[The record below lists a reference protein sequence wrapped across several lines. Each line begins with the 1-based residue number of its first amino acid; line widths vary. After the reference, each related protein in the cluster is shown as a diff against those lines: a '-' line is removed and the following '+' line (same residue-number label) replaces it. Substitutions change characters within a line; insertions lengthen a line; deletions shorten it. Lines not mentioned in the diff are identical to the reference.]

1 MRAHQIA
8 NGLVVNTVEVNGL
21 TDLPGLIEATHG
33 GIGWLWDGEVLTPP
47 MASSEDLEA
56 QRILGIKSQIE
67 ALEKEQL
74 MPRATREFMLK
85 YLETTFTTEQL
96 SENPGYV
103 KLKAFDGLIS
113 ELRNQL

>member
-8 NGLVVNTVEVNGL
+8 NGVVVNTIVVNSL
-21 TDLPGLIEATHG
+21 TDLPDLIEATYG
-33 GIGWLWDGEVLTPP
+33 GIGWVWDGEVLTPP
-47 MASSEDLEA
+47 LVSSEDLEA
-56 QRILGIKSQIE
+56 QRSLGIKSKIE

-85 YLETTFTTEQL
+85 YLEATFTAEQL

-103 KLKAFDGLIS
+103 KLKAFDDLIS